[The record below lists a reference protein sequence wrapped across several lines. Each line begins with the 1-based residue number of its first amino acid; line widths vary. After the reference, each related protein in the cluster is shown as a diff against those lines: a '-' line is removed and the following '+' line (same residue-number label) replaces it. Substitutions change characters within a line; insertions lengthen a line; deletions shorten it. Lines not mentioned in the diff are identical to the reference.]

1 MWQKSVSI
9 DLNVAPEKVYAYLA
23 DFTRHKEWSSNVR
36 RIDLKSGT
44 AGQVGAVYE
53 AFEAVPRELTSF
65 ARITALRP
73 PTLIEWESTDYKV
86 FRTNW
91 TFTIEPQGMGTRL
104 TQSVTFHPLSLPAQV
119 ILYLFRVPVVEKE
132 NRASLE
138 RIKANLEK

>member
-1 MWQKSVSI
+1 MWQKTVSI
-9 DLNVAPEKVYAYLA
+9 DLNVPPERVYAYLA
-23 DFTRHKEWSSNVR
+23 DFTRHTEWSSNVR
-36 RIDLKSGT
+36 RIELKSGT

-53 AFEAVPRELTSF
+53 AFESVPRELTSF
-65 ARITALRP
+65 ARITALRS

-91 TFTIEPQGMGTRL
+91 SVTIEPVGAGSRL
-104 TQSVTFHPLSLPAQV
+104 TQSVIFHPLNLFANV

-138 RIKANLEK
+138 RIKTILEK